1 MIFVPAHANGYE
13 VKQTLMV
20 LFLPLLMHGLDYID
34 LLSIV
39 LVVATQARGDVDSPK
54 NV

>member
-1 MIFVPAHANGYE
+1 MIFIPAHVNGYE

-20 LFLPLLMHGLDYID
+20 LFLPLLMHIWIID

-39 LVVATQARGDVDSPK
+39 LVLLLHKQEVMF
-54 NV
+54 